1 MPSYMYETTTEL
13 SAFIHTSLSLDSRL
27 PQTLC
32 ALKREPRLTP
42 HLTSPH
48 PSACDSLLR
57 QWSSHLIMAH
67 LACETEAL
75 TWTLEVVKLPGI
87 RSPIGSQCDLGLTET
102 TLHVP
107 APFAD

>member
-1 MPSYMYETTTEL
+1 
-13 SAFIHTSLSLDSRL
+13 
-27 PQTLC
+27 
-32 ALKREPRLTP
+32 
-42 HLTSPH
+42 
-48 PSACDSLLR
+48 
-57 QWSSHLIMAH
+57 MAH